1 MKRNWK
7 NPLITGTVILTLTGL
22 LSRFIGFFYRIFL
35 SNAFGA
41 EGMGIYQLIAPVLAL
56 SFALTAS
63 GIQTAISKYVA
74 SETST
79 HDYHTSF
86 RTLWAGFLMA
96 MALSVACALAIY
108 LYADTIAVTFL
119 LESRTA
125 PLLRIIALS
134 IPMATVHSCINGY
147 FYGIRKTAIPAVSQL
162 AEQIFRVGSVYL
174 IYYHFKQHN
183 MQPTI
188 NFAVAGLVIGEG
200 ASMIVSVVA
209 ILSRAHHVFPSG
221 VRYTHGIS
229 HPRTSGL
236 HKLYTAPA
244 LKSDGRPVVT
254 DAPALLTTYRRIC
267 AKLLQLAVPL
277 SANRLVLNLLQSIEA
292 IYIPNKLMAYGLNN
306 ADALGVYGVLT
317 GMSLPLILF
326 PSAITNSISVLLLP
340 IVSEADAS
348 GNRDAVRRAIL
359 TSIRYCLLLGFA
371 CTAMFLLLGRPAG
384 RLLFHSEL
392 AGSFILILSFI
403 CPFMYIASTLGSIL
417 NGLGKTA
424 QTFLY
429 SVVSLLL
436 RLLFVFVAIPLY
448 GIKGYLWG
456 MLASQILQTLLCTVS
471 ALRICS
477 PRHPKNR
484 CSTTD
489 SKLFHG

>member
-1 MKRNWK
+1 MKRNW
-7 NPLITGTVILTLTGL
+7 NTPLVTGTVILTLTGL

-96 MALSVACALAIY
+96 MALSLACALGIY
-108 LYADTIAVTFL
+108 LYADGIAVAFL
-119 LESRTA
+119 MERRTA

-147 FYGIRKTAIPAVSQL
+147 FYGIRRTAIPAFSQL
-162 AEQIFRVGSVYL
+162 AEQVFRVGSVYL
-174 IYYHFKQHN
+174 IYYFFRQHD

-188 NFAVAGLVIGEG
+188 SFAVAGLVIGES

-209 ILSRAHHVFPSG
+209 ILARAHHVFPARDRRLPG
-221 VRYTHGIS
+221 
-229 HPRTSGL
+229 
-236 HKLYTAPA
+236 APA
-244 LKSDGRPVVT
+244 LSS
-254 DAPALLTTYRRIC
+254 YRRIC
-267 AKLLQLAVPL
+267 GRLLQLAVPL

-348 GNRDAVRRAIL
+348 GNTGAVKRAIV
-359 TSIRYCLLLGFA
+359 TSIRYCLLLGFG
-371 CTAMFLLLGRPAG
+371 CTALFLLLGRPAG

-392 AGSFILILSFI
+392 AGSFILTLSFI

-436 RLLFVFVAIPLY
+436 RLLFVFIAIPHY

-456 MLASQILQTLLCTVS
+456 MLTSQMLQTLLCTVS
-471 ALRICS
+471 ALHISHRS
-477 PRHPKNR
+477 QMR
-484 CSTTD
+484 
-489 SKLFHG
+489 

>member
-7 NPLITGTVILTLTGL
+7 NPLVTGTVILTLTGL

-35 SNAFGA
+35 SNVFGA
-41 EGMGIYQLIAPVLAL
+41 EGMGIYQLISPVLAL

-79 HDYHTSF
+79 HDYVTSF
-86 RTLWAGFLMA
+86 RTLWTGFLLA
-96 MALSVACALAIY
+96 MALSVGCALGIY
-108 LYADTIAVTFL
+108 LYADAIAVTFL

-125 PLLRIIALS
+125 PLLRIIAIS

-162 AEQIFRVGSVYL
+162 AEQICRVGSVYL
-174 IYYHFKQHN
+174 IYYFCRQHN
-183 MQPTI
+183 MVPTI
-188 NFAVAGLVIGEG
+188 SFAVTGLVIGES

-209 ILSRAHHVFPSG
+209 IMSRAHHVFPTDSIQLC
-221 VRYTHGIS
+221 RQ
-229 HPRTSGL
+229 RT
-236 HKLYTAPA
+236 TAG
-244 LKSDGRPVVT
+244 S
-254 DAPALLTTYRRIC
+254 LLTAYLHIC
-267 AKLLQLAVPL
+267 RQLLCLAVPL
-277 SANRLVLNLLQSIEA
+277 SANRLVLNLLQSVEA
-292 IYIPNKLMAYGLNN
+292 IYIPNKLMAYGLSN

-348 GNRDAVRRAIL
+348 GNQNAVRRAIL
-359 TSIRYCLLLGFA
+359 TSIRYCLLLGFG
-371 CTAMFLLLGRPAG
+371 CTALFLLVGRTAG

-392 AGSFILILSFI
+392 AGSFILTLSFI

-429 SVVSLLL
+429 SVVSLLF
-436 RLLFVFVAIPLY
+436 RLLFVFFAIPLY

-456 MLASQILQTLLCTVS
+456 MLASQMLQTLLCTVS
-471 ALRICS
+471 ALHISHKTHMNGSCS
-477 PRHPKNR
+477 
-484 CSTTD
+484 S
-489 SKLFHG
+489 